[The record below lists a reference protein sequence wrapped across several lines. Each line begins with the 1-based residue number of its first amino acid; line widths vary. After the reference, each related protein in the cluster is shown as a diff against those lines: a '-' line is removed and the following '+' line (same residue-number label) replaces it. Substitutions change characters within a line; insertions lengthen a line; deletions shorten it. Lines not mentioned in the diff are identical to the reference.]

1 MSTTYPDSLR
11 RPLIA
16 GYELTADSPTT
27 ATERDRTA
35 ARARGLGRAACY
47 RVHLAWHLPASQFQT
62 FAAWFRTDLQHG
74 AQAATIALI
83 NGWSDEPVPI
93 QFLGPYT
100 VHDLGG
106 ALRVE
111 ADAEFLTY
119 PRMDAETYA
128 DLIDW
133 GESLRDGLA
142 FAPDLHR
149 IVHVVFPRELT

>member
-1 MSTTYPDSLR
+1 VR
-11 RPLIA
+11 
-16 GYELTADSPTT
+16 
-27 ATERDRTA
+27 
-35 ARARGLGRAACY
+35 
-47 RVHLAWHLPASQFQT
+47 LAWHLPASQFQA
-62 FAAWFRTDLQHG
+62 FAAWFRNDLQHG

-83 NGWSDEPVPI
+83 NGWSDEPVQV
-93 QFLGPYT
+93 QFLAPYT

-111 ADAEFLTY
+111 ADAEFRTY

-128 DLIDW
+128 DLVDW

-149 IVHVVFPRELT
+149 IVHVVFPRDLT